1 MTHNIIGLIDL
12 TEIYKQSEAI
22 NYNKIDDQ
30 NKARQL
36 KIWLKIY
43 EQSKTLNSDKI
54 EKLSNARCPLI
65 LLVQYAF
72 WLK

>member
-36 KIWLKIY
+36 KI
-43 EQSKTLNSDKI
+43 
-54 EKLSNARCPLI
+54 
-65 LLVQYAF
+65 
-72 WLK
+72 